1 MTFLHRPHGGGVQRN
16 RAAVVFSFIVDT
28 DMEIACVVLSVS
40 VLAAMLFIACDC
52 QDVSDSDVD
61 L

>member
-1 MTFLHRPHGGGVQRN
+1 M
-16 RAAVVFSFIVDT
+16 VFSFIVDT